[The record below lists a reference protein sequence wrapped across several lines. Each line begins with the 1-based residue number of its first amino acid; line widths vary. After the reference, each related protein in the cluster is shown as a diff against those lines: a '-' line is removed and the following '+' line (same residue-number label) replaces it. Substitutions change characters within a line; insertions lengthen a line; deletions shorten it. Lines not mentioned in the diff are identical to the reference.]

1 MSGQNIPLEPGAM
14 SVPDFAAWAG
24 ISEPWA
30 WKQIYSGDLRSVKR
44 GRRRLVPMDAARAW
58 LNGEQNIAA

>member
-1 MSGQNIPLEPGAM
+1 MNGSKTALEPGAL

-30 WKQIYSGDLRSVKR
+30 WKQIYSGQVRSVKR
-44 GRRRLVPMDAARAW
+44 GRRRLVPMEAARAW
-58 LNGEQNIAA
+58 LAGEQDAA